1 MKKIIS
7 FFVCLIL
14 IISSFSVEINAVNE
28 DYEPVIL
35 NFAVTAVDVDITN
48 ENTRASGL
56 ITSYGLNLS
65 KSGKTLYL
73 TGQTYCAPGV
83 VKCGFK
89 NLTVER
95 GKSSSYDWED
105 YYEYGN
111 VYVEAVGAAL
121 DTSLVVASG
130 YQYRITCK
138 HYAKKSLLV
147 TQSISNASGIV
158 TVS

>member
-7 FFVCLIL
+7 FFICLVLIL
-14 IISSFSVEINAVNE
+14 SSFSVELYAVNE
-28 DYEPVIL
+28 DFEPVIL
-35 NFAVTAVDVDITN
+35 DFSVTAVNNDIIG
-48 ENTRASGL
+48 ENARASDL

-65 KSGKTLYL
+65 KSGRTLYL

-95 GKSSSYDWED
+95 RKSSSYAWED
-105 YYEYGN
+105 YHEFGD
-111 VYVEAVGAAL
+111 VYREATGAAL

>member
-1 MKKIIS
+1 MKKIITL
-7 FFVCLIL
+7 FVSLIL
-14 IISSFSVEINAVNE
+14 ILSSFSIELYAVNE
-28 DYEPVIL
+28 DFEPVIL
-35 NFAVTAVDVDITN
+35 DFVVTAVDDGVDG
-48 ENTRASGL
+48 ENTRASDL

-65 KSGKTLYL
+65 KSGTTLHL
-73 TGQTYCAPGV
+73 TGRTFCATGV

-95 GKSSSYDWED
+95 RKSSSYSWED
-105 YYEYGN
+105 YHEFGD
-111 VYVEAVGAAL
+111 VYREATGAAL
-121 DTSLVVASG
+121 DTTLVVPSG

>member
-1 MKKIIS
+1 MKKIITL
-7 FFVCLIL
+7 FVSLIL
-14 IISSFSVEINAVNE
+14 ILSSFSIELYAVNE
-28 DYEPVIL
+28 DFEPVIL
-35 NFAVTAVDVDITN
+35 DFVVTAVDDVVDG
-48 ENTRASGL
+48 ENTRASDL
-56 ITSYGLNLS
+56 ITSYALDLS
-65 KSGKTLYL
+65 KNGTTLHL
-73 TGQTYCAPGV
+73 TGRTYCSTGV

-95 GKSSSYDWED
+95 RKSSSYAWED

-121 DTSLVVASG
+121 DTTLVVPSG